1 MRRTAGLALA
11 LALALPVSTAAAD
24 APPPAAAP
32 YAMPE
37 TETWDMTSAAGR
49 TYRIFV
55 SRPAGTAPES
65 GYPILYVL
73 DGNAMFAGFAEARR
87 IQGFGGR
94 DLDKM
99 IVVGIG
105 HPGEQV
111 YDPRRM
117 EDFTAPI
124 TTPELKRLY
133 AKYPSGGRD
142 AFRAFLL
149 DELKPAIAK
158 RYPVHPQRQALYG
171 HSLGGLFALH
181 LFFSHPGSFD
191 TIIAASPSI
200 WWDDQAI
207 LAEEAAWR
215 ARAGKDG
222 KVARRTRLLLIAG
235 EYETEGSIAQDSA
248 ALAARL
254 APLSGEGLRS
264 EYMLLDGET
273 HVTVPHRSI
282 TATMRSVMRWP

>member
-1 MRRTAGLALA
+1 MRLLAASLALA
-11 LALALPVSTAAAD
+11 LTAPLPVLAAE
-24 APPPAAAP
+24 PAAPVP

-37 TETWDMTSAAGR
+37 TESWDMTSATGR

-55 SRPAGTAPES
+55 SRPAGEAPEG
-65 GYPILYVL
+65 GYPVLYIL

-99 IVVGIG
+99 MVVGIG
-105 HPGEQV
+105 HPGDQV

-117 EDFTAPI
+117 EDFTGPLV
-124 TTPELKRLY
+124 TPALKQRY

-149 DELKPAIAK
+149 GELKPAMAK
-158 RYPVHPQRQALYG
+158 RYKLHPQRQALYG

-181 LFFSHPGSFD
+181 LFYAHPGAFD
-191 TIIAASPSI
+191 TIVAASPSI

-207 LAEEAAWR
+207 LSEEAAWR
-215 ARAGKDG
+215 ARAEKDG
-222 KVARRTRLLLIAG
+222 KLARRTRLLLIAG
-235 EYETEGSIAQDSA
+235 EYESDGSIAQDSA

-254 APLSGEGLRS
+254 APLSAAGLRS
-264 EYMLLDGET
+264 EYLLLDGET

-282 TATMRSVMRWP
+282 TATMRAVMRWP

>member
-1 MRRTAGLALA
+1 MRIVAASLWLI
-11 LALALPVSTAAAD
+11 LALPLQLAASEV
-24 APPPAAAP
+24 PAATP

-37 TETWDMTSAAGR
+37 TEIWDMRAATGR

-55 SRPAGTAPES
+55 SRPVGAPPEA
-65 GYPILYVL
+65 GYPVLYVL

-124 TTPELKRLY
+124 ATPDLKLLY

-149 DELKPAIAK
+149 DELKPMIAK
-158 RYPVHPQRQALYG
+158 RYRAHPRRQTLYG

-181 LFFSHPGSFD
+181 LFFSYPGAFD
-191 TIIAASPSI
+191 TIVAASPSI

-222 KVARRTRLLLIAG
+222 AIARRTRLLLIAG
-235 EYETEGSIAQDSA
+235 EYEAEGSIAQDSA

-254 APLSGEGLRS
+254 APLSGQGLRS
-264 EYMLLDGET
+264 EYLLLDGET

-282 TATMRSVMRWP
+282 TVTMRSVMRWP

>member
-1 MRRTAGLALA
+1 MKLLAASFVLALTA
-11 LALALPVSTAAAD
+11 PMATLAAEPTA
-24 APPPAAAP
+24 PAP

-37 TETWDMTSAAGR
+37 TEAWDMTSATGR

-55 SRPAGTAPES
+55 SRPAGEAPEG

-111 YDPRRM
+111 YDARRM
-117 EDFTAPI
+117 EDFTGPLV
-124 TTPELKRLY
+124 TPALKQLY
-133 AKYPSGGRD
+133 AKYLSGGRD

-158 RYPVHPQRQALYG
+158 RYKLHPQRQALYG

-181 LFFSHPGSFD
+181 LFYSHPGAFD
-191 TIIAASPSI
+191 TIVAASPSI

-215 ARAGKDG
+215 TRAGKDA
-222 KVARRTRLLLIAG
+222 KLARRTRLLLIAG
-235 EYETEGSIAQDSA
+235 ELESDGSIAQDSA
-248 ALAARL
+248 ALAGRL
-254 APLSGEGLRS
+254 APLSAAGLRS
-264 EYMLLDGET
+264 DFLLLDGET

-282 TATMRSVMRWP
+282 TATMRAVMRWP

>member
-1 MRRTAGLALA
+1 MKSFALA
-11 LALALPVSTAAAD
+11 AALILANQTAAAD
-24 APPPAAAP
+24 AAPPLATP
-32 YAMPE
+32 YQMPE
-37 TETWDMTSAAGR
+37 TDTWDMVSATGR
-49 TYRIFV
+49 TYRIFI
-55 SRPAGTAPES
+55 SRPEGKSPDG
-65 GYPILYVL
+65 GYPILFVL
-73 DGNAMFAGFAEARR
+73 DANAMFAGFAEARR

-105 HPGEQV
+105 HPGDQV

-117 EDFTAPI
+117 EDFTGPLVSPA
-124 TTPELKRLY
+124 LKQLY
-133 AKYPSGGRD
+133 AKYSSGGRD

-158 RYPVHPQRQALYG
+158 RYQLHPQRQALYG

-181 LFFSHPGSFD
+181 LFYSHPGAFD
-191 TIIAASPSI
+191 TIVAASPSI

-207 LAEEAAWR
+207 LAEEENWR
-215 ARAGKDG
+215 SRVEKDDKLARC
-222 KVARRTRLLLIAG
+222 TRLLLIAG
-235 EYETEGSIAQDSA
+235 EYESEGSIAQDSK

-254 APLSGEGLRS
+254 APFSSAGQRS
-264 EYMLLDGET
+264 EFLLLDGET

-282 TATMRSVMRWP
+282 TATMRAAMRWP

>member
-1 MRRTAGLALA
+1 MKTATLGLALA
-11 LALALPVSTAAAD
+11 LAAPVSALAAEAATAV
-24 APPPAAAP
+24 P

-37 TETWDMTSAAGR
+37 TESWDMTSAAGR

-55 SRPAGTAPES
+55 SRPAGEAPEG
-65 GYPILYVL
+65 GYPILYIL
-73 DGNAMFAGFAEARR
+73 DGNAMFEGFAEARR

-117 EDFTAPI
+117 EDFTGPI
-124 TTPELKRLY
+124 TSPELKRLY

-149 DELKPAIAK
+149 DELKPAIAR
-158 RYPVHPQRQALYG
+158 RYKVHPQRQALYG

-181 LFFSHPGSFD
+181 LFYSNPGAFD
-191 TIIAASPSI
+191 TIVAASPSI

-207 LAEEAAWR
+207 LSEEAAWR
-215 ARAGKDG
+215 ARAEKDG
-222 KVARRTRLLLIAG
+222 KLARRTRLLLIAG
-235 EYETEGSIAQDSA
+235 EYETEGSIAQDSK

-254 APLSGEGLRS
+254 APLSATGLRS
-264 EYMLLDGET
+264 ELLLLDGET

-282 TATMRSVMRWP
+282 TATMRAVMRWP

>member
-1 MRRTAGLALA
+1 MKPFAAALA
-11 LALALPVSTAAAD
+11 LTL
-24 APPPAAAP
+24 APPLPAVAAEAPSTSP
-32 YAMPE
+32 YAMPG
-37 TETWDMTSAAGR
+37 TESWDMRSSTGR
-49 TYRIFV
+49 AYRIFV
-55 SRPAGTAPES
+55 SRPSGPAPED

-87 IQGFGGR
+87 IQEFGGR

-124 TTPELKRLY
+124 AAPELKRLY

-149 DELKPAIAK
+149 GELKPAIAK
-158 RYPVHPQRQALYG
+158 RYRVHSRRQALYG

-181 LFFSHPGSFD
+181 LFFSHPGAFD
-191 TIIAASPSI
+191 TIVAASPSI

-222 KVARRTRLLLIAG
+222 KMSRRTRLLLIAG

-264 EYMLLDGET
+264 EYLLLDGET

-282 TATMRSVMRWP
+282 TVTMRSVMRWP

>member
-1 MRRTAGLALA
+1 MRLLAASLALA
-11 LALALPVSTAAAD
+11 LAAPVPAFAAE
-24 APPPAAAP
+24 PAATAP

-37 TETWDMTSAAGR
+37 TESWDMTSATGR

-55 SRPAGTAPES
+55 SRPAGEAPEG
-65 GYPILYVL
+65 GYPVLYVL

-105 HPGEQV
+105 HPGDQV
-111 YDPRRM
+111 YDARRM
-117 EDFTAPI
+117 EDFTGPLV
-124 TTPELKRLY
+124 TPALKQLY

-149 DELKPAIAK
+149 GELKPAIAK
-158 RYPVHPQRQALYG
+158 RYRVHPQRQALYG

-181 LFFSHPGSFD
+181 LFYAHPGAFD
-191 TIIAASPSI
+191 TIVAASPSI

-207 LAEEAAWR
+207 LSEEAAWR
-215 ARAGKDG
+215 TRAEKDA
-222 KVARRTRLLLIAG
+222 KLARRTRLLLIAG
-235 EYETEGSIAQDSA
+235 EFESDGSIAQDSA

-254 APLSGEGLRS
+254 APLSAAGLRS
-264 EYMLLDGET
+264 EYLLLDGET

-282 TATMRSVMRWP
+282 TATMRAVMRWP

>member
-1 MRRTAGLALA
+1 MKPLAASLALT
-11 LALALPVSTAAAD
+11 LALPLPAVAAEA
-24 APPPAAAP
+24 PAASA
-32 YAMPE
+32 YTMPE
-37 TETWDMTSAAGR
+37 TESWNMRAATGR

-55 SRPAGTAPES
+55 SRPAGAPPED
-65 GYPILYVL
+65 GYPILYLL

-87 IQGFGGR
+87 IQGFGDR
-94 DLDKM
+94 NLDKM

-124 TTPELKRLY
+124 TAPDLKRLY
-133 AKYPSGGRD
+133 AEYPSGGRD

-158 RYPVHPQRQALYG
+158 RYRVHPRRQALYG

-181 LFFSHPGSFD
+181 LFFSHPGAFD
-191 TIIAASPSI
+191 TIVAASPSI

-215 ARAGKDG
+215 ARAGEDG
-222 KVARRTRLLLIAG
+222 IVARRTRLLLIAG

-254 APLSGEGLRS
+254 APLSGQGLRS
-264 EYMLLDGET
+264 EYLLLDGET

>member
-1 MRRTAGLALA
+1 MRPVALGLALA
-11 LALALPVSTAAAD
+11 LSTQTPVTAAE
-24 APPPAAAP
+24 PPVVTP

-37 TETWDMTSAAGR
+37 TESWDMTSAAGR

-55 SRPAGTAPES
+55 SRPTGAPPEG

-117 EDFTAPI
+117 QDFTGPI
-124 TTPELKRLY
+124 ETPALKQLY
-133 AKYPSGGRD
+133 AKYPSGRRD

-149 DELKPAIAK
+149 GELKPAIAK
-158 RYPVHPQRQALYG
+158 RYAVHPQRQTLYG

-181 LFFSHPGSFD
+181 LFYSHPGAFD

-200 WWDDQAI
+200 WWDDQVI
-207 LAEEAAWR
+207 LSEEATWRVSAEE
-215 ARAGKDG
+215 DS

-235 EYETEGSIAQDSA
+235 EYESEGSIAQDSA

-254 APLSGEGLRS
+254 APLSGAGLRS
-264 EYMLLDGET
+264 EFLLLDGET
-273 HVTVPHRSI
+273 HFTVPHRSI
-282 TATMRSVMRWP
+282 TATMRAVLRWP

>member
-1 MRRTAGLALA
+1 MRFLAASLALLLTAPMTA
-11 LALALPVSTAAAD
+11 LAAE
-24 APPPAAAP
+24 PATPAP

-37 TETWDMTSAAGR
+37 TETWDMTSATGR

-55 SRPAGTAPES
+55 SRPAGEAPEG

-117 EDFTAPI
+117 EDFTGPLV
-124 TTPELKRLY
+124 TPALKQLY

-142 AFRAFLL
+142 GFRAFLL

-158 RYPVHPQRQALYG
+158 RYKIHPQRQALYG

-181 LFFSHPGSFD
+181 LFYSHPGAFD
-191 TIIAASPSI
+191 TIVAASPSI

-207 LAEEAAWR
+207 LSEEAAWR
-215 ARAGKDG
+215 ARAEKDG
-222 KVARRTRLLLIAG
+222 KFARRTRLLLIAG
-235 EYETEGSIAQDSA
+235 EYESDGSIAQDSA

-254 APLSGEGLRS
+254 APLSAAGLRS
-264 EYMLLDGET
+264 EFLLLDGES

-282 TATMRSVMRWP
+282 TATMRAVMRWP

>member
-1 MRRTAGLALA
+1 MRPIAIGLALA
-11 LALALPVSTAAAD
+11 FAMQTPVIAAE
-24 APPPAAAP
+24 PPVAAP

-37 TETWDMTSAAGR
+37 TESWDMTSAAGR
-49 TYRIFV
+49 AYRILV
-55 SRPAGTAPES
+55 SRPGGEAPEG
-65 GYPILYVL
+65 GYPVLYVL

-105 HPGEQV
+105 HSGEQV

-117 EDFTAPI
+117 QDFTGPI
-124 TTPELKRLY
+124 ETPALKQLY

-149 DELKPAIAK
+149 GELKPAIAK
-158 RYPVHPQRQALYG
+158 RYAVHPQRQALYG

-181 LFFSHPGSFD
+181 LFYSHPGAFD
-191 TIIAASPSI
+191 TIVAASPSI
-200 WWDDQAI
+200 WWDDQII
-207 LAEEAAWR
+207 LSEETTWR
-215 ARAGKDG
+215 ARAEKDG

-235 EYETEGSIAQDSA
+235 EYESEGSIAQDSA

-254 APLSGEGLRS
+254 APLSGAGLRS
-264 EYMLLDGET
+264 EFLLLDGET

-282 TATMRSVMRWP
+282 TATMRAVLRWP